1 MDQQNQPTKR
11 NINIPILGYKLIMDG
26 MDARKAKAVVRCID
40 SEGPCTLAEKSG
52 YLVDMVNF
60 LEDMGVDRHEMVIG
74 IEEMERN
81 DHDTAHFGTLGTFI
95 YTAFEGLKQ

>member
-1 MDQQNQPTKR
+1 MEHNQQEKR

-40 SEGPCTLAEKSG
+40 AYGPCTLAERSG

-74 IEEMERN
+74 IEQMEEHE
-81 DHDTAHFGTLGTFI
+81 HDTAHFGTLGTFL
-95 YTAFEGLKQ
+95 YSVFEGVKQ